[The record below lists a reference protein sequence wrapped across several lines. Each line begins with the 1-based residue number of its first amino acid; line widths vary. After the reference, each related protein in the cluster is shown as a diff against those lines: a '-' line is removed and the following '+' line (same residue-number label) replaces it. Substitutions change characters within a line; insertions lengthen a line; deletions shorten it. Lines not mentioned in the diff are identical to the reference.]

1 MTSTTLRTRGIRRN
15 SQRQAALQAL
25 AQAGGSMEFDE
36 FRRVLGWIY
45 STENS
50 LSCALNQM
58 RHNGFIQRR
67 VHLTASGSALL
78 SKTAP

>member
-1 MTSTTLRTRGIRRN
+1 MTSTALRTRGIRRN
-15 SQRQAALQAL
+15 GQRQATLQAL
-25 AQAGGSMEFDE
+25 AQAGGSMEFDD
-36 FRRVLGWIY
+36 FRRVMAQHY
-45 STENS
+45 KTENS

-78 SKTAP
+78 AKTS